1 MLEDKVCI
9 VTGGGHGLGE
19 ATAKHLADHG
29 ATVVVN
35 DLGTDPSGE
44 TADEEPAQQ
53 VADAITDAG
62 GTAMAHFGDVTD
74 LSYTEQLAED
84 TVKEYGRIDGLVNFA
99 GILDD
104 ELLVRMGG
112 DQWDKVV
119 DVHLRGHFS
128 LLRNL
133 ATHWRQRAKEDELDS
148 QRSFVAL
155 TSRSALGNPGQ
166 TNYSAAKAGVMGLTW
181 TAAQE
186 LARYNI
192 RVNALMPTAFTR
204 LIEEIPEDKRPFTRE
219 EKPPEKVA
227 PVVGYLF
234 SDAAEDINGRVVR
247 SSGDLVGFVSDPSI
261 DRVAFQEGGWT
272 VENLADRFRDTVGDD
287 VRLDKSG

>member
-19 ATAKHLADHG
+19 ATARHLG
-29 ATVVVN
+29 ERGTTVVVN
-35 DLGTDPSGE
+35 DLGTGPSGE

-62 GTAMAHFGDVTD
+62 GTAMAHFGDVTE
-74 LSYTEQLAED
+74 LSYTEQLIED
-84 TVKEYGRIDGLVNFA
+84 TVAEHGRIDGLVNFA

-104 ELLVRMGG
+104 GFLVGMDGE
-112 DQWDKVV
+112 QWDKVI
-119 DVHLRGHFS
+119 DVHLRGHFA

-133 ATHWRQRAKEDELDS
+133 AAHWRQRANDDELDS

-186 LARYNI
+186 LARYNV
-192 RVNALMPTAFTR
+192 RVNALMPTAYTR

-234 SDAAEDINGRVVR
+234 SDAAEDINGRIVR
-247 SSGDLVGFVSDPSI
+247 SSGDLVGLVSDPSI

-272 VENLADRFRDTVGDD
+272 VEELADRFRETVGDG
-287 VRLDKSG
+287 VQLDRSG